1 MVAALGL
8 AIQLGPV
15 HALDVKQA
23 ASAKSQTSTNAVQTD
38 TGAVRGLV
46 IGDKRDIHVYKG
58 IPFAAPPTGERRWKP
73 PQAAER
79 WQGVRDCFE
88 FGPACPQKIPALFKS
103 VPEMAIRAPFNEDC
117 LYLNVWT
124 PAERQSD
131 KLPVLYWIHGGG
143 FVMGAAS
150 QTLYDGEELAR
161 LGCVV
166 VSANYRLALFGFLAH
181 PALSAESTERA
192 SGNYGILD
200 QIEGLRWVKRN
211 IAAFGG
217 DPDRVCILGESAG
230 GMSVLCLMAA
240 PEAKGLFHSAIAQ
253 SAATMNMLSLRSE
266 NPEADSAEKAGQKFM
281 AACGLTTSADAGQMR
296 QLDAKTLA
304 NSGPSEPPPGAPLNL
319 KPLKLDLGPIVD
331 GRVIPDQVNAIFAK
345 GQEHAVPL
353 IVGSTRDEMS
363 LMLLGTRMPSD
374 EAAYRKQLDE
384 DFGDLAA
391 GVAERYPLEDAK
403 QIRSTVIQLAS
414 DLSFIAESRF
424 IARTHSAAGQKT
436 YRYQFSLGTNRG
448 FLQSLGAHHG
458 AELAYLFQHPAGGS
472 EKETRI
478 SRTMGRYWIN
488 FAATGDPNGKDL
500 PPWPIY
506 RSDAE
511 EMINFGDQATVLKGD
526 RNNQLDAIEKVSGAT
541 AGKTA
546 K

>member
-1 MVAALGL
+1 
-8 AIQLGPV
+8 
-15 HALDVKQA
+15 LDVKQV
-23 ASAKSQTSTNAVQTD
+23 ASAKRSTPTGEIQVD

-46 IGDKRDIHVYKG
+46 VGEKRDVHAYKG
-58 IPFAAPPTGERRWKP
+58 IPFATPPVGERRWKP
-73 PQAAER
+73 PQPAER

-103 VPEMAIRAPFNEDC
+103 VPEMAIRAPFSEDC

-124 PAERQSD
+124 PAERKPD

-166 VSANYRLALFGFLAH
+166 VSVNYRLGLFGFLAH
-181 PALSAESTERA
+181 PVLSAESTDRV

-217 DPDRVCILGESAG
+217 DPDRVCIFGESAG

-240 PEAKGLFHSAIAQ
+240 PDAKGLFHTAIAQ
-253 SAATMNMLSLRSE
+253 SAATMNMVPLKSE

-281 AACGLTTSADAGQMR
+281 AACGLGATADAGQMR
-296 QLDAKTLA
+296 QLDAKTLSQ
-304 NSGPSEPPPGAPLNL
+304 SGPSEPPPGAPLSL
-319 KPLKLDLGPIVD
+319 KPLKLGLGPIAD

-374 EAAYRKQLDE
+374 EAAYRKKLGE
-384 DFGDLAA
+384 DFGDLADS
-391 GVAERYPLEDAK
+391 VAERYPAKDAK

-414 DLSFIAESRF
+414 DLSFVAESRF
-424 IARTHSAAGQKT
+424 IARTHSASGQKT

-458 AELAYLFQHPAGGS
+458 AELAYLFQRPAGAS
-472 EKETRI
+472 EREMRV
-478 SRTMGRYWIN
+478 SRTMGQYWIN
-488 FAATGDPNGKDL
+488 FAATGAPNGKDL
-500 PPWPIY
+500 PPWPVY
-506 RSDAE
+506 QGHDE
-511 EMINFGDQATVLKGD
+511 EMINFADQVTVLKGD
-526 RNNQLDAIEKVSGAT
+526 RTNQLDAIEKVSGAT
-541 AGKTA
+541 AGKA
-546 K
+546 GK